1 MFNKPTGGP
10 HMKVLKGLII
20 LCYLV
25 IGSSLG
31 IMVIPELINAF
42 SIQPTQ
48 VLSNPYI
55 DGLIGTV
62 VVFLLFGFLIDKIVD
77 IADQGEKYLLK
88 KSVLEILFA
97 TIGVMIGLMIAVM
110 VSFILEMI
118 GAPVLKHILP
128 IIIAA
133 VLCYLG
139 FQIGLQKRREILSLF
154 PENISNSLTRQ
165 TTSHNSKILDTSA
178 IIDGRILDVVK
189 CNFLDGEILVPQ
201 GVIEELQV
209 IADAKDSVK
218 REKGQRGLD
227 ILSELRQTDFSISII
242 EPNSTHKDVDAL
254 LIALAKKHNARI
266 ITTDYNL
273 NKVCAV
279 QGIKVLNVNDLSEA
293 IKPVVH
299 QGDIFELLITKI
311 GKEDGQGVGYL
322 DDGTMVVIDKAKSFI
337 GQTITVEVMS
347 LLQTSSGRIVF
358 AKKVS

>member
-1 MFNKPTGGP
+1 
-10 HMKVLKGLII
+10 MKILKGLII

-42 SIQPTQ
+42 SIQPEQ
-48 VLSNPYI
+48 VLTNSYI
-55 DGLIGTV
+55 DGLIGAV
-62 VVFLLFGFLIDKIVD
+62 VIFLLFGFLIDKIVD
-77 IADQGEKYLLK
+77 MADQGEKYLLK
-88 KSVLEILFA
+88 RSILEIFFA
-97 TIGVMIGLMIAVM
+97 TVGVMIGLMIAVM

-133 VLCYLG
+133 FLCYLG
-139 FQIGLQKRREILSLF
+139 FQIGLQKREEILRLF
-154 PENISNSLTRQ
+154 PESISNSLTRQ
-165 TTSHNSKILDTSA
+165 TTSKYAKILDTSA
-178 IIDGRILDVVK
+178 IIDGRILDVMK
-189 CNFLDGEILVPQ
+189 CHFIDGEILVPQ

-218 REKGQRGLD
+218 RDKGQRGLD
-227 ILSELRQTDFSISII
+227 ILNELKKTDFSISII
-242 EPNSTHKDVDAL
+242 EPTSTHKDVDAL
-254 LIALAKKHNARI
+254 LINLAKRYQASI

-293 IKPVVH
+293 IKPVLH
-299 QGDIFELLITKI
+299 QGDIFDLLITKI
-311 GKEDGQGVGYL
+311 GKEDDQGVGYL
-322 DDGTMVVIDKAKSFI
+322 DDGTMVVIEKGREYI
-337 GQTITVEVMS
+337 GKTIPVEVMS
-347 LLQTSSGRIVF
+347 LLQTSSGRIIF

>member
-1 MFNKPTGGP
+1 
-10 HMKVLKGLII
+10 MKILKALII

-25 IGSSLG
+25 IGSSVG
-31 IMVIPELINAF
+31 ILVIPELINAF
-42 SIQPTQ
+42 SIQPKE
-48 VLSNPYI
+48 VLTNPYI
-55 DGLIGTV
+55 DGLIGAV
-62 VVFLLFGFLIDKIVD
+62 VMFLLFGFLIDKIEYM
-77 IADQGEKYLLK
+77 ADQGEKYLLK
-88 KSVLEILFA
+88 RSILEIVFA

-139 FQIGLQKRREILSLF
+139 FQIGLQKREEILRLF

-165 TTSHNSKILDTSA
+165 TTARNAKLLDTSA

-189 CNFLDGEILVPQ
+189 CQFLDGEILVPQ

-209 IADAKDSVK
+209 IADAKDSLK
-218 REKGQRGLD
+218 RDKGQRGLD
-227 ILSELRQTDFSISII
+227 MLNSLKDTEFPISII

-254 LIALAKKHNARI
+254 LIVLAKKYNASI

-273 NKVCAV
+273 NKVCSV

-293 IKPVVH
+293 IKPIVH
-299 QGDIFELLITKI
+299 QGDQFELLITKI

-322 DDGTMVVIDKAKSFI
+322 DDGTMVVIEKGREYI
-337 GQTITVEVMS
+337 GKTIDVEVMS
-347 LLQTSSGRIVF
+347 LLQTSSGRIIF

>member
-1 MFNKPTGGP
+1 
-10 HMKVLKGLII
+10 MKILKGLII

-42 SIQPTQ
+42 SIQPEQ
-48 VLSNPYI
+48 VLTNPYI
-55 DGLIGTV
+55 DGLIGAV
-62 VVFLLFGFLIDKIVD
+62 VIFLLFGFLIDKIVD
-77 IADQGEKYLLK
+77 MADQGEKYLLK
-88 KSVLEILFA
+88 RSILEIFFA

-128 IIIAA
+128 IIFAA
-133 VLCYLG
+133 FLCYLG
-139 FQIGLQKRREILSLF
+139 FQIGLQKREEILRLF
-154 PENISNSLTRQ
+154 PESISNSLTRQ
-165 TTSHNSKILDTSA
+165 TTSKYAKILDTSA

-189 CNFLDGEILVPQ
+189 CHFIDGEILVPQ

-218 REKGQRGLD
+218 RDKGQRGLD
-227 ILSELRQTDFSISII
+227 ILNELKKTDFSISII
-242 EPNSTHKDVDAL
+242 EPTSTHKDVDAL
-254 LIALAKKHNARI
+254 LIKLAKRYQASI

-293 IKPVVH
+293 IKPVLH
-299 QGDIFELLITKI
+299 QGDIFDLLITKI
-311 GKEDGQGVGYL
+311 GKEDDQGVGYL
-322 DDGTMVVIDKAKSFI
+322 DDGTMVVIEKGREYI
-337 GQTITVEVMS
+337 GKTIPVEVMS
-347 LLQTSSGRIVF
+347 LLQTSSGRIIF

>member
-1 MFNKPTGGP
+1 
-10 HMKVLKGLII
+10 MKILKGLII

-42 SIQPTQ
+42 SIQPEQ
-48 VLSNPYI
+48 VLTNPYI
-55 DGLIGTV
+55 DGLIGAV
-62 VVFLLFGFLIDKIVD
+62 VIFLLFGFLIDKIVD
-77 IADQGEKYLLK
+77 MADQGEKYLLK
-88 KSVLEILFA
+88 RSILEIFFA

-133 VLCYLG
+133 FLCYLG
-139 FQIGLQKRREILSLF
+139 FQIGLQKREEILRLF
-154 PENISNSLTRQ
+154 PESISNSLTRQ
-165 TTSHNSKILDTSA
+165 TTSKYAKILDTSA

-189 CNFLDGEILVPQ
+189 CHFIDGEILVPQ

-218 REKGQRGLD
+218 RDKGQRGLD
-227 ILSELRQTDFSISII
+227 ILNELKKTDFSISII
-242 EPNSTHKDVDAL
+242 EPTSTHKDVDAL
-254 LIALAKKHNARI
+254 LINLAKRYQASI

-293 IKPVVH
+293 IKPVLH
-299 QGDIFELLITKI
+299 QGDIFDLLITKI
-311 GKEDGQGVGYL
+311 GKEDDQGVGYL
-322 DDGTMVVIDKAKSFI
+322 DDGTMVVIEKGREYI
-337 GQTITVEVMS
+337 GKTIPVEVMS
-347 LLQTSSGRIVF
+347 LLQTSSGRIIF

>member
-1 MFNKPTGGP
+1 
-10 HMKVLKGLII
+10 MKILKGLII

-42 SIQPTQ
+42 SIQPEQ
-48 VLSNPYI
+48 VLTNPYI
-55 DGLIGTV
+55 DGLIGAV
-62 VVFLLFGFLIDKIVD
+62 AVFLLFGFLIDKIVYM
-77 IADQGEKYLLK
+77 ADQGEKYLLK
-88 KSVLEILFA
+88 RSILEIFFA
-97 TIGVMIGLMIAVM
+97 TVGVMIGLMIAVM

-133 VLCYLG
+133 FLCYLG
-139 FQIGLQKRREILSLF
+139 FQIGLQKREEILRLF
-154 PENISNSLTRQ
+154 PESISNSLTRQ
-165 TTSHNSKILDTSA
+165 TTSRYAKILDTSA

-189 CNFLDGEILVPQ
+189 CHFIDGEILVPQ

-218 REKGQRGLD
+218 RDKGQRGLD
-227 ILSELRQTDFSISII
+227 ILNALKETDFSISII
-242 EPNSTHKDVDAL
+242 ETTSTHKDVDAL
-254 LIALAKKHNARI
+254 LITLAKRYQASI

-279 QGIKVLNVNDLSEA
+279 QGVKVLNVNDLSEA
-293 IKPVVH
+293 IKPVIH
-299 QGDIFELLITKI
+299 QGDIFDLLITKI
-311 GKEDGQGVGYL
+311 GKEDDQGVGYL
-322 DDGTMVVIDKAKSFI
+322 DDGTMVVIEKGREYI
-337 GQTITVEVMS
+337 GKTIAVEVMS
-347 LLQTSSGRIVF
+347 LLQTSSGRIIF

>member
-1 MFNKPTGGP
+1 
-10 HMKVLKGLII
+10 MKILKGLII

-42 SIQPTQ
+42 SIQPEQ
-48 VLSNPYI
+48 VLTNPYI
-55 DGLIGTV
+55 DGLIGAV
-62 VVFLLFGFLIDKIVD
+62 VIFLLFGFLIDKIVD
-77 IADQGEKYLLK
+77 MADQGEKYLLK
-88 KSVLEILFA
+88 RSILEIFFA
-97 TIGVMIGLMIAVM
+97 TVGVMIGLMIAVM

-133 VLCYLG
+133 FLCYLG
-139 FQIGLQKRREILSLF
+139 FQIGLQKREEILRLF
-154 PENISNSLTRQ
+154 PESISNSLTRQ
-165 TTSHNSKILDTSA
+165 TTSKYAKILDTSA

-189 CNFLDGEILVPQ
+189 CHFIDGEILVPQ

-218 REKGQRGLD
+218 RDKGQRGLD
-227 ILSELRQTDFSISII
+227 ILNELKKTDFSISII
-242 EPNSTHKDVDAL
+242 EPTSTHKDVDAL
-254 LIALAKKHNARI
+254 LIKLAKRYQASI

-293 IKPVVH
+293 IKPVLH
-299 QGDIFELLITKI
+299 QGDIFDLLITKI
-311 GKEDGQGVGYL
+311 GKEDDQGVGYL
-322 DDGTMVVIDKAKSFI
+322 DDGTMVVIEKGREYI
-337 GQTITVEVMS
+337 GKTIPVEVMS
-347 LLQTSSGRIVF
+347 LLQTSSGRIIF

>member
-1 MFNKPTGGP
+1 
-10 HMKVLKGLII
+10 MKILKGLII

-42 SIQPTQ
+42 SIQPEQ
-48 VLSNPYI
+48 VLTNPYI
-55 DGLIGTV
+55 DGLIGAV
-62 VVFLLFGFLIDKIVD
+62 AVFLLFGFLIDKIVYM
-77 IADQGEKYLLK
+77 ADQGEKYLLK
-88 KSVLEILFA
+88 RSILEIFFA
-97 TIGVMIGLMIAVM
+97 TVGVMIGLMIAVM

-133 VLCYLG
+133 FLCYLG
-139 FQIGLQKRREILSLF
+139 FQIGLQKREEILRLF
-154 PENISNSLTRQ
+154 PESISNSLTRQ
-165 TTSHNSKILDTSA
+165 TTSRYAKILDTSA

-189 CNFLDGEILVPQ
+189 CHFIDGEILVPQ

-218 REKGQRGLD
+218 RDKGQRGLD
-227 ILSELRQTDFSISII
+227 ILNALKETDFSISII
-242 EPNSTHKDVDAL
+242 EPTSTHKGVDAL
-254 LIALAKKHNARI
+254 LITLAKRYQASI

-293 IKPVVH
+293 IKPVIH
-299 QGDIFELLITKI
+299 QGDIFDLLITKI
-311 GKEDGQGVGYL
+311 GKEDDQGVGYL
-322 DDGTMVVIDKAKSFI
+322 DDGTMVVIEKGREYI
-337 GQTITVEVMS
+337 GKTIAVEVMS
-347 LLQTSSGRIVF
+347 LLQTSSGRIIF

>member
-1 MFNKPTGGP
+1 
-10 HMKVLKGLII
+10 MKILKGLII

-42 SIQPTQ
+42 SIQPEQ
-48 VLSNPYI
+48 VLTNPYI
-55 DGLIGTV
+55 DGLIGAV
-62 VVFLLFGFLIDKIVD
+62 VIFLLFGFLIDKIVD
-77 IADQGEKYLLK
+77 MADQGEKYLLK
-88 KSVLEILFA
+88 RSILEIFFA
-97 TIGVMIGLMIAVM
+97 TVGVMIGLMIAVM

-133 VLCYLG
+133 FLCYLG
-139 FQIGLQKRREILSLF
+139 FQIGLQKREEILRLF
-154 PENISNSLTRQ
+154 PESISNSLTRQ
-165 TTSHNSKILDTSA
+165 TTSKYAKILDTSA

-189 CNFLDGEILVPQ
+189 CHFIDGEILVPQ

-218 REKGQRGLD
+218 RDKGQRGLD
-227 ILSELRQTDFSISII
+227 ILNELKKTDFSISII
-242 EPNSTHKDVDAL
+242 EPTSTHKDVDAL
-254 LIALAKKHNARI
+254 LINLAKRYQASI

-293 IKPVVH
+293 IKPVLH
-299 QGDIFELLITKI
+299 QGDIFDLLITKI
-311 GKEDGQGVGYL
+311 GKEDDQGVGYL
-322 DDGTMVVIDKAKSFI
+322 DDGTMVVIEKGREYI
-337 GQTITVEVMS
+337 GKTIPVEVMS
-347 LLQTSSGRIVF
+347 LLQTASGRIIF

>member
-1 MFNKPTGGP
+1 
-10 HMKVLKGLII
+10 MKILKGLII

-42 SIQPTQ
+42 SIQPEQ
-48 VLSNPYI
+48 VLTNPYI
-55 DGLIGTV
+55 DGLIGSV
-62 VVFLLFGFLIDKIVD
+62 VIFLLFGFLIDKIVD
-77 IADQGEKYLLK
+77 MADQGEKYLLK
-88 KSVLEILFA
+88 RSILEIFFA

-133 VLCYLG
+133 FLCYLG
-139 FQIGLQKRREILSLF
+139 FQIGLQKREEILRLF
-154 PENISNSLTRQ
+154 PESISNSLTRQ
-165 TTSHNSKILDTSA
+165 TTSKYAKILDTSA

-189 CNFLDGEILVPQ
+189 CHFIDGEILVPQ

-218 REKGQRGLD
+218 RDKGQRGLD
-227 ILSELRQTDFSISII
+227 ILNELKKTDFSISII
-242 EPNSTHKDVDAL
+242 EPTSTHKDVDAL
-254 LIALAKKHNARI
+254 LIKLAKRYQASI

-293 IKPVVH
+293 IKPVLH
-299 QGDIFELLITKI
+299 QGDIFDLLITKI
-311 GKEDGQGVGYL
+311 GKEDDQGVGYL
-322 DDGTMVVIDKAKSFI
+322 DDGTMVVIEKGREYI
-337 GQTITVEVMS
+337 GKTIPVEVMS
-347 LLQTSSGRIVF
+347 LLQTSSGRIIF

>member
-1 MFNKPTGGP
+1 
-10 HMKVLKGLII
+10 MKILKGLII

-42 SIQPTQ
+42 SIQPEQ
-48 VLSNPYI
+48 VLTNPYI
-55 DGLIGTV
+55 DGLIGAV
-62 VVFLLFGFLIDKIVD
+62 VIFLLFGFLIDKIVD
-77 IADQGEKYLLK
+77 MADQGEKYLLK
-88 KSVLEILFA
+88 RSILEIFFA
-97 TIGVMIGLMIAVM
+97 TVGVMIGLMIAVM

-133 VLCYLG
+133 FLCYLG
-139 FQIGLQKRREILSLF
+139 FQIGLQKREEILRLF
-154 PENISNSLTRQ
+154 PESISNSLTRQ
-165 TTSHNSKILDTSA
+165 TTSKYAKILDTSA

-189 CNFLDGEILVPQ
+189 CHFIDGEILVPQ

-218 REKGQRGLD
+218 RDKGQRGLD
-227 ILSELRQTDFSISII
+227 ILNELKKTDFSISII
-242 EPNSTHKDVDAL
+242 EPTSTHKDVDAL
-254 LIALAKKHNARI
+254 LINLAKRYQASI

-273 NKVCAV
+273 NKVCAF

-293 IKPVVH
+293 IKPVLH
-299 QGDIFELLITKI
+299 QGDIFDLLITKI
-311 GKEDGQGVGYL
+311 GKEDDQGVGYL
-322 DDGTMVVIDKAKSFI
+322 DDGTMVVIEKGREYI
-337 GQTITVEVMS
+337 GKTIPVEVMS
-347 LLQTSSGRIVF
+347 LLQTTSGRIIF

>member
-1 MFNKPTGGP
+1 
-10 HMKVLKGLII
+10 MKILKGLII

-42 SIQPTQ
+42 SIQPEQ
-48 VLSNPYI
+48 VLTNPYI
-55 DGLIGTV
+55 DGLIGAV
-62 VVFLLFGFLIDKIVD
+62 VIFLLFGFLIDKIVD
-77 IADQGEKYLLK
+77 MADQGEKYLLK
-88 KSVLEILFA
+88 RSILEIFFA
-97 TIGVMIGLMIAVM
+97 TVGVMIGLMIAVM

-133 VLCYLG
+133 FLCYLG
-139 FQIGLQKRREILSLF
+139 FQIGLQKREEILRLF
-154 PENISNSLTRQ
+154 PESISNSLTRQ
-165 TTSHNSKILDTSA
+165 TTSKYAKILDTSA

-189 CNFLDGEILVPQ
+189 CHFIDGEILVPQ

-218 REKGQRGLD
+218 RDKGQRGLD
-227 ILSELRQTDFSISII
+227 ILNELKKTDFSISII
-242 EPNSTHKDVDAL
+242 EPTSTHKDVDAL
-254 LIALAKKHNARI
+254 LINLAKRYQASI

-279 QGIKVLNVNDLSEA
+279 QGIKVLNVNDLSKA
-293 IKPVVH
+293 IKPVLH
-299 QGDIFELLITKI
+299 QGDIFDLLITKI
-311 GKEDGQGVGYL
+311 GKEDDQGVGYL
-322 DDGTMVVIDKAKSFI
+322 DDGTMVVIEKGREYI
-337 GQTITVEVMS
+337 GKTIPVEVMS
-347 LLQTSSGRIVF
+347 LLQTSSGRIIF

>member
-1 MFNKPTGGP
+1 
-10 HMKVLKGLII
+10 MKILKGLII

-42 SIQPTQ
+42 SIQPEQ
-48 VLSNPYI
+48 VLTNPYI
-55 DGLIGTV
+55 DGLIGAV
-62 VVFLLFGFLIDKIVD
+62 VIFLLFGFLIDKIVYM
-77 IADQGEKYLLK
+77 ADQGEKYLLK
-88 KSVLEILFA
+88 RSILEIFFA
-97 TIGVMIGLMIAVM
+97 TVGVMIGLMIAVM

-133 VLCYLG
+133 FLCYLG
-139 FQIGLQKRREILSLF
+139 FQIGLQKREEILRLF
-154 PENISNSLTRQ
+154 PESISNSLTRQ
-165 TTSHNSKILDTSA
+165 TTSRYSKILDTSA

-189 CNFLDGEILVPQ
+189 CHFIDGEILVPQ

-218 REKGQRGLD
+218 RDKGQRGLD
-227 ILSELRQTDFSISII
+227 ILNALKETDFSISII
-242 EPNSTHKDVDAL
+242 EPTSTHKDVDAL
-254 LIALAKKHNARI
+254 LITLAKRYQASI

-293 IKPVVH
+293 IKPVIH
-299 QGDIFELLITKI
+299 QGDVFDLLITKI
-311 GKEDGQGVGYL
+311 GKEDDQGVGYL
-322 DDGTMVVIDKAKSFI
+322 EDGTMVVIEKGREYI
-337 GQTITVEVMS
+337 GKTIAVEVMS
-347 LLQTSSGRIVF
+347 LLQTSSGRIIF

>member
-1 MFNKPTGGP
+1 
-10 HMKVLKGLII
+10 MKILKGLII

-42 SIQPTQ
+42 SIQPEQ
-48 VLSNPYI
+48 VLTNPYI
-55 DGLIGTV
+55 DGLIGAV
-62 VVFLLFGFLIDKIVD
+62 VIFLLFGFLIDKIVD
-77 IADQGEKYLLK
+77 MADQGEKYLLK
-88 KSVLEILFA
+88 RSILEIFFA

-133 VLCYLG
+133 FLCYLG
-139 FQIGLQKRREILSLF
+139 FQIGLQKREEILRLF
-154 PENISNSLTRQ
+154 PESISNSLTRQ
-165 TTSHNSKILDTSA
+165 TTSKYAKILDTSA

-189 CNFLDGEILVPQ
+189 CHFIDGEILVPQ

-209 IADAKDSVK
+209 IADAKDSIK
-218 REKGQRGLD
+218 RDKGQRGLD
-227 ILSELRQTDFSISII
+227 ILNELKKTDFSISII
-242 EPNSTHKDVDAL
+242 EPTSTHKDVDAL
-254 LIALAKKHNARI
+254 LIKLAKRYQASI

-293 IKPVVH
+293 IKPVLH
-299 QGDIFELLITKI
+299 QGDIFDLLITKI
-311 GKEDGQGVGYL
+311 GKEDDQGVGYL
-322 DDGTMVVIDKAKSFI
+322 DDGTMVVIEKGREYI
-337 GQTITVEVMS
+337 GKTIPVEVMS
-347 LLQTSSGRIVF
+347 LLQTSSGRIIF

>member
-1 MFNKPTGGP
+1 
-10 HMKVLKGLII
+10 MKILKGLII

-25 IGSSLG
+25 IGYSLG

-42 SIQPTQ
+42 NIQPTQ

-55 DGLIGTV
+55 DGFIGAIV
-62 VVFLLFGFLIDKIVD
+62 MFLLFGFLIDKIVD
-77 IADQGEKYLLK
+77 MADQGEKYLLK
-88 KSVLEILFA
+88 KSILEIFFA
-97 TIGVMIGLMIAVM
+97 TVGVMIGLMIAVM

-133 VLCYLG
+133 FLSYLG
-139 FQIGLQKRREILSLF
+139 FQIGLQKREEILRLF
-154 PENISNSLTRQ
+154 PESISNSLTRQ
-165 TTSHNSKILDTSA
+165 TTARYAKLLDTSA

-189 CNFLDGEILVPQ
+189 CHFLDGEILVPQ

-209 IADAKDSVK
+209 IADAKDSIK
-218 REKGQRGLD
+218 RDKGQRGLD
-227 ILSELRQTDFSISII
+227 ILNALKETDFSISII
-242 EPNSTHKDVDAL
+242 EPHSTHKDVDAL
-254 LIALAKKHNARI
+254 LITLAKKYNASI

-293 IKPVVH
+293 IKPVLH
-299 QGDIFELLITKI
+299 QGDIFDLLITKI
-311 GKEDGQGVGYL
+311 GKEDDQGVGYL
-322 DDGTMVVIDKAKSFI
+322 DDGTMVVIEKGREYI
-337 GQTITVEVMS
+337 GKTIPVEVMS
-347 LLQTSSGRIVF
+347 LLQTSSGRIIF

>member
-1 MFNKPTGGP
+1 
-10 HMKVLKGLII
+10 MKILKGLII

-42 SIQPTQ
+42 SIQPEQ
-48 VLSNPYI
+48 VLTNPYI
-55 DGLIGTV
+55 DGLIGAV
-62 VVFLLFGFLIDKIVD
+62 VIFLLFGFLIDKIVD
-77 IADQGEKYLLK
+77 MADQGEKYLLK
-88 KSVLEILFA
+88 RSILEIFFA
-97 TIGVMIGLMIAVM
+97 TVGVMIGLMIAVM

-133 VLCYLG
+133 FLCYLG
-139 FQIGLQKRREILSLF
+139 FQIGLQKREEILRLF
-154 PENISNSLTRQ
+154 PESISNSLTRQ
-165 TTSHNSKILDTSA
+165 TTSKYAKILDTSA

-189 CNFLDGEILVPQ
+189 CHFIDGEILVPQ

-218 REKGQRGLD
+218 RDKGQRGLD
-227 ILSELRQTDFSISII
+227 ILNELKKTDFSISII
-242 EPNSTHKDVDAL
+242 EPTSTHKDVDAL
-254 LIALAKKHNARI
+254 LINLAKRYQASI

-293 IKPVVH
+293 IKPVLH
-299 QGDIFELLITKI
+299 QGDIFDLLITKI
-311 GKEDGQGVGYL
+311 GKEDDQGVGYL
-322 DDGTMVVIDKAKSFI
+322 DDGTMVVIEKGREYI
-337 GQTITVEVMS
+337 GKTIPVEVMS
-347 LLQTSSGRIVF
+347 LLQTSSGRIIF
-358 AKKVS
+358 AEKVS

>member
-1 MFNKPTGGP
+1 
-10 HMKVLKGLII
+10 MKILKALII

-25 IGSSLG
+25 IGSSVG
-31 IMVIPELINAF
+31 ILVIPELINAF
-42 SIQPTQ
+42 SIQPKE
-48 VLSNPYI
+48 VLTNPYI
-55 DGLIGTV
+55 DGLIGAV
-62 VVFLLFGFLIDKIVD
+62 VMFLLFGFLIDKIVYM
-77 IADQGEKYLLK
+77 ADQGEKYLLK
-88 KSVLEILFA
+88 RSILEIVFA

-139 FQIGLQKRREILSLF
+139 FQIGLQKREEILRLF

-165 TTSHNSKILDTSA
+165 TTARNAKLLDTSA

-189 CNFLDGEILVPQ
+189 CQFLDGEILVPQ

-209 IADAKDSVK
+209 IADAKDSLK
-218 REKGQRGLD
+218 RDKGQRGLD
-227 ILSELRQTDFSISII
+227 MLNSLKDTEFPISII

-254 LIALAKKHNARI
+254 LIVLAKKYNASI

-273 NKVCAV
+273 NKVCSV

-293 IKPVVH
+293 IKPIVH
-299 QGDIFELLITKI
+299 QGDQFELLITKI

-322 DDGTMVVIDKAKSFI
+322 DDGTMVVIEKGREYI
-337 GQTITVEVMS
+337 GKTIDVEVMS
-347 LLQTSSGRIVF
+347 LLQTSSGRIIF

>member
-1 MFNKPTGGP
+1 
-10 HMKVLKGLII
+10 MKILKRLII

-42 SIQPTQ
+42 SIQPEQ
-48 VLSNPYI
+48 VLTNPYI
-55 DGLIGTV
+55 DGLIGAV
-62 VVFLLFGFLIDKIVD
+62 VIFLLFGFLIDKIVD
-77 IADQGEKYLLK
+77 MADQGEKYLLK
-88 KSVLEILFA
+88 RSILEIFFA

-133 VLCYLG
+133 FLCYLG
-139 FQIGLQKRREILSLF
+139 FQIGLQKREEILRLF
-154 PENISNSLTRQ
+154 PESISNSLTRQ
-165 TTSHNSKILDTSA
+165 TTSKYAKILDTSA

-189 CNFLDGEILVPQ
+189 CHFIDGEILVPQ

-218 REKGQRGLD
+218 RDKGQRGLD
-227 ILSELRQTDFSISII
+227 ILNELKKTDFSISII
-242 EPNSTHKDVDAL
+242 EPTSTHKDVDAL
-254 LIALAKKHNARI
+254 LIKLAKRYQASI

-293 IKPVVH
+293 IKPVLH
-299 QGDIFELLITKI
+299 QGDIFDLLITKI
-311 GKEDGQGVGYL
+311 GKEDDQGVGYL
-322 DDGTMVVIDKAKSFI
+322 DDGTMVVIEKGREYI
-337 GQTITVEVMS
+337 GKTIPVEVMS
-347 LLQTSSGRIVF
+347 LLQTSSGRIIF

>member
-1 MFNKPTGGP
+1 
-10 HMKVLKGLII
+10 MKILKGLII

-42 SIQPTQ
+42 SIQPEQ
-48 VLSNPYI
+48 VLTNPYI
-55 DGLIGTV
+55 DGLIGAV
-62 VVFLLFGFLIDKIVD
+62 VIFLLFGFLIDKIVD
-77 IADQGEKYLLK
+77 MADQGEKYLLK
-88 KSVLEILFA
+88 RSILEIFFA

-133 VLCYLG
+133 FLCYLG
-139 FQIGLQKRREILSLF
+139 FQIGLQKREEILRLF
-154 PENISNSLTRQ
+154 PESISNSLTRQ
-165 TTSHNSKILDTSA
+165 TTSKYAKILDTSA

-189 CNFLDGEILVPQ
+189 CHFIDGEILVPQ

-218 REKGQRGLD
+218 RDKGQRGLD
-227 ILSELRQTDFSISII
+227 ILNELKKTDFSISII
-242 EPNSTHKDVDAL
+242 EPTSAHKDVDAL
-254 LIALAKKHNARI
+254 LIKLAKRYQASI

-293 IKPVVH
+293 IKPVLH
-299 QGDIFELLITKI
+299 QGDIFDLLITKI
-311 GKEDGQGVGYL
+311 GKEDDQGVGYL
-322 DDGTMVVIDKAKSFI
+322 DDGTMVVIEKGREYI
-337 GQTITVEVMS
+337 GKTIPVEVMS
-347 LLQTSSGRIVF
+347 LLQTSSGRIIF

>member
-1 MFNKPTGGP
+1 
-10 HMKVLKGLII
+10 MKILKGLII

-42 SIQPTQ
+42 SIQPEQ
-48 VLSNPYI
+48 VLTNPYI
-55 DGLIGTV
+55 DGLIGAV
-62 VVFLLFGFLIDKIVD
+62 VIFLLFGFWIDKIVD
-77 IADQGEKYLLK
+77 MADQGEKYLLK
-88 KSVLEILFA
+88 RSILEIFFA
-97 TIGVMIGLMIAVM
+97 TVGVMIGLMIAVM

-133 VLCYLG
+133 FLCYLG
-139 FQIGLQKRREILSLF
+139 FQIGLQKREEILRLF
-154 PENISNSLTRQ
+154 PESISNSLTRQ
-165 TTSHNSKILDTSA
+165 TTSKYAKILDTSA

-189 CNFLDGEILVPQ
+189 CHFIDGEILVPQ

-218 REKGQRGLD
+218 RDKGQRGLD
-227 ILSELRQTDFSISII
+227 ILNELKKTDFSISII
-242 EPNSTHKDVDAL
+242 EPTSTHKDVDAL
-254 LIALAKKHNARI
+254 LINLAKRYQASI

-293 IKPVVH
+293 IKPVLH
-299 QGDIFELLITKI
+299 QGDIFDLLITKI
-311 GKEDGQGVGYL
+311 GKEDDQGVGYL
-322 DDGTMVVIDKAKSFI
+322 DDGTMVVIEKGREYI
-337 GQTITVEVMS
+337 GKTIPVEVMS
-347 LLQTSSGRIVF
+347 LLQTSSGRIIF

>member
-1 MFNKPTGGP
+1 
-10 HMKVLKGLII
+10 MKILKGLII

-42 SIQPTQ
+42 SIQPEQ
-48 VLSNPYI
+48 VLTNPYI
-55 DGLIGTV
+55 DGLIGAV
-62 VVFLLFGFLIDKIVD
+62 VIFLLFGFLIDKIVD
-77 IADQGEKYLLK
+77 MADQGEKYLLK
-88 KSVLEILFA
+88 RSILEIFFA
-97 TIGVMIGLMIAVM
+97 TVGVMIGLMIAVM

-133 VLCYLG
+133 FLCYLG
-139 FQIGLQKRREILSLF
+139 FQIGLQKREEILRLF
-154 PENISNSLTRQ
+154 PESISNSLTRQ
-165 TTSHNSKILDTSA
+165 TTSKYAKILDTSA

-189 CNFLDGEILVPQ
+189 CHFIDGEILVPQ

-218 REKGQRGLD
+218 RDKGQRGLD
-227 ILSELRQTDFSISII
+227 ILNDLKKTDFSISII
-242 EPNSTHKDVDAL
+242 EPTFTHKDVDAL
-254 LIALAKKHNARI
+254 LINLAKRYQASI

-293 IKPVVH
+293 IKPVLH
-299 QGDIFELLITKI
+299 QGDIFDLLITKI
-311 GKEDGQGVGYL
+311 GKEDDQGVGYL
-322 DDGTMVVIDKAKSFI
+322 DDGTMVVIEKGREYI
-337 GQTITVEVMS
+337 GKTIPVEVMS
-347 LLQTSSGRIVF
+347 LLQTSSGRIIF

>member
-1 MFNKPTGGP
+1 
-10 HMKVLKGLII
+10 MKILKGLII

-42 SIQPTQ
+42 SIQPEQ
-48 VLSNPYI
+48 VLTNPYI
-55 DGLIGTV
+55 DGLIGAV
-62 VVFLLFGFLIDKIVD
+62 VIFLLFGFLIDKIVD
-77 IADQGEKYLLK
+77 MADQGEKYLLK
-88 KSVLEILFA
+88 RSILEIFFA
-97 TIGVMIGLMIAVM
+97 TVGVMIGLMIAVM

-133 VLCYLG
+133 FLCYLG
-139 FQIGLQKRREILSLF
+139 FQIGLQKREEILRLF
-154 PENISNSLTRQ
+154 PESISNSLTRQ
-165 TTSHNSKILDTSA
+165 TTSKYSKILDTSA

-189 CNFLDGEILVPQ
+189 CHFIDGEILVPQ

-218 REKGQRGLD
+218 RDKGQRGLD
-227 ILSELRQTDFSISII
+227 ILNELKKTDFSISII
-242 EPNSTHKDVDAL
+242 EPTSTHKDVDAL
-254 LIALAKKHNARI
+254 LINLAKRYQASI

-273 NKVCAV
+273 NKVCAF

-293 IKPVVH
+293 IKPVLH
-299 QGDIFELLITKI
+299 QGDIFDLLITKI
-311 GKEDGQGVGYL
+311 GKEDDQGVGYL
-322 DDGTMVVIDKAKSFI
+322 DDGTMVVIEKGREYI
-337 GQTITVEVMS
+337 GKTIPVEVMS
-347 LLQTSSGRIVF
+347 LLQTSSGRIIF

>member
-1 MFNKPTGGP
+1 
-10 HMKVLKGLII
+10 MKILKGLII

-42 SIQPTQ
+42 SIQPEQ
-48 VLSNPYI
+48 VLTNPYI
-55 DGLIGTV
+55 DGLIGAV
-62 VVFLLFGFLIDKIVD
+62 VIFLLFGFLIDKIVD
-77 IADQGEKYLLK
+77 MADQGEKYLLK
-88 KSVLEILFA
+88 RSILEIFFA
-97 TIGVMIGLMIAVM
+97 TVGVMIGLMIAVM

-133 VLCYLG
+133 FLCYLG
-139 FQIGLQKRREILSLF
+139 FQIGLQKREEILRLF
-154 PENISNSLTRQ
+154 PESISNSLTRQ
-165 TTSHNSKILDTSA
+165 TTSKYAKILDTSA

-189 CNFLDGEILVPQ
+189 CHFIDGEILVPQ

-218 REKGQRGLD
+218 RDKGQRGLD
-227 ILSELRQTDFSISII
+227 ILNELKKTDFSISII
-242 EPNSTHKDVDAL
+242 EPTSTHKDVDAL
-254 LIALAKKHNARI
+254 LINLAKRYQASI

-293 IKPVVH
+293 IKPVLH
-299 QGDIFELLITKI
+299 QGDIFDLLITKI
-311 GKEDGQGVGYL
+311 GKEDDQGVGYL
-322 DDGTMVVIDKAKSFI
+322 DDGTMVVIEKGREYI
-337 GQTITVEVMS
+337 GKTIPVEVMS
-347 LLQTSSGRIVF
+347 LLQTSSGRIIF
-358 AKKVS
+358 TKKVS

>member
-1 MFNKPTGGP
+1 
-10 HMKVLKGLII
+10 MKILKGLII

-42 SIQPTQ
+42 SIQPEQ
-48 VLSNPYI
+48 VLTNPYI
-55 DGLIGTV
+55 DGLIGAV
-62 VVFLLFGFLIDKIVD
+62 AVFLLFGFLIDKIVYM
-77 IADQGEKYLLK
+77 ADQGEKYLLK
-88 KSVLEILFA
+88 RSILEIFFA
-97 TIGVMIGLMIAVM
+97 TVGVMIGLMIAVM

-133 VLCYLG
+133 FLCYLG
-139 FQIGLQKRREILSLF
+139 FQIGLQKREEILRLF
-154 PENISNSLTRQ
+154 PESISNSLTRQ
-165 TTSHNSKILDTSA
+165 TTSRYAKILDTSA

-189 CNFLDGEILVPQ
+189 CHFIDGEILVPQ

-218 REKGQRGLD
+218 RDKGQRGLD
-227 ILSELRQTDFSISII
+227 ILNALKETDFSISII
-242 EPNSTHKDVDAL
+242 EPTSTHKDVDAL
-254 LIALAKKHNARI
+254 LITLAKRYQASI

-293 IKPVVH
+293 IKPVIH
-299 QGDIFELLITKI
+299 QGDIFDLLITKI
-311 GKEDGQGVGYL
+311 GKEDDQGVGYL
-322 DDGTMVVIDKAKSFI
+322 DDGTMVVIEKGREYI
-337 GQTITVEVMS
+337 GKTIAVEVMS
-347 LLQTSSGRIVF
+347 LLQTSSGRIIF

>member
-1 MFNKPTGGP
+1 
-10 HMKVLKGLII
+10 MKILKGLII

-42 SIQPTQ
+42 SIQPEQ
-48 VLSNPYI
+48 VLTNPYI
-55 DGLIGTV
+55 DGLIGAIV
-62 VVFLLFGFLIDKIVD
+62 IFLLFGFLIDKIVD
-77 IADQGEKYLLK
+77 MADQGEKYLLK
-88 KSVLEILFA
+88 RSILEIFFA

-133 VLCYLG
+133 FLCYLG
-139 FQIGLQKRREILSLF
+139 FQIGLQKREEILRLF
-154 PENISNSLTRQ
+154 PESISNSLTRQ
-165 TTSHNSKILDTSA
+165 TTSKYAKILDTSA

-189 CNFLDGEILVPQ
+189 CHFIDGEILVPQ

-218 REKGQRGLD
+218 RDKGQRGLD
-227 ILSELRQTDFSISII
+227 ILNELKKTDFSISII
-242 EPNSTHKDVDAL
+242 EPTSTHKDVDAL
-254 LIALAKKHNARI
+254 LIKLAKRYQASI

-293 IKPVVH
+293 IKPVLH
-299 QGDIFELLITKI
+299 QGDIFDLLITKI
-311 GKEDGQGVGYL
+311 GKEDDQGVGYL
-322 DDGTMVVIDKAKSFI
+322 DDGTMVVIEKGREYI
-337 GQTITVEVMS
+337 GKTIPVEVMS
-347 LLQTSSGRIVF
+347 LLQTSSGRIIF

>member
-1 MFNKPTGGP
+1 
-10 HMKVLKGLII
+10 MKILKGLII

-42 SIQPTQ
+42 SIQPEQ
-48 VLSNPYI
+48 VLTNPYI
-55 DGLIGTV
+55 DGLIGAV
-62 VVFLLFGFLIDKIVD
+62 VIFLLFGFLIDKIVD
-77 IADQGEKYLLK
+77 MADQGEKYLLK
-88 KSVLEILFA
+88 RSILEIFFA

-133 VLCYLG
+133 FLCYLG
-139 FQIGLQKRREILSLF
+139 FQIGLQKREEILRLF
-154 PENISNSLTRQ
+154 PESISNSLTRQ
-165 TTSHNSKILDTSA
+165 TTSKYAKILDTSA

-189 CNFLDGEILVPQ
+189 CHFIDGEILVPQ

-218 REKGQRGLD
+218 RDKGQRGLD
-227 ILSELRQTDFSISII
+227 ILNELKKTDFSISII
-242 EPNSTHKDVDAL
+242 EPTSTHKDVDAL
-254 LIALAKKHNARI
+254 LIKLAKRYQASI

-273 NKVCAV
+273 NKVCAL

-293 IKPVVH
+293 IKPVLH
-299 QGDIFELLITKI
+299 QGDIFDLLITKI
-311 GKEDGQGVGYL
+311 GKEDDQGVGYL
-322 DDGTMVVIDKAKSFI
+322 DDGTMVVIEKGREYI
-337 GQTITVEVMS
+337 GKTIPVEVMS
-347 LLQTSSGRIVF
+347 LLQTSSGRIIF

>member
-1 MFNKPTGGP
+1 
-10 HMKVLKGLII
+10 MKILKGLII

-42 SIQPTQ
+42 SIQPEQ
-48 VLSNPYI
+48 VLTNSYI
-55 DGLIGTV
+55 DGLIGAV
-62 VVFLLFGFLIDKIVD
+62 VIFLLFGFLIDKIVD
-77 IADQGEKYLLK
+77 MADQGEKYLIK
-88 KSVLEILFA
+88 RSILEIFFA
-97 TIGVMIGLMIAVM
+97 TVGVMIGLMIAVM

-133 VLCYLG
+133 FLCYLG
-139 FQIGLQKRREILSLF
+139 FQIGLQKREEILRLF
-154 PENISNSLTRQ
+154 PESISNSLTRQ
-165 TTSHNSKILDTSA
+165 TTSKYAKILDTSA

-189 CNFLDGEILVPQ
+189 CHFIDGEILVPQ

-218 REKGQRGLD
+218 RDKGQRGLD
-227 ILSELRQTDFSISII
+227 ILNELKKTDFSISII
-242 EPNSTHKDVDAL
+242 EPTSTHKDVDAL
-254 LIALAKKHNARI
+254 LINLAKRYQASI

-293 IKPVVH
+293 IKPVLH
-299 QGDIFELLITKI
+299 QGDIFDLLITKI
-311 GKEDGQGVGYL
+311 GKEDDQGVGYL
-322 DDGTMVVIDKAKSFI
+322 DDGTMVVIEKGREYI
-337 GQTITVEVMS
+337 GKTIPVEVMS
-347 LLQTSSGRIVF
+347 LLQTSSGRIIF

>member
-1 MFNKPTGGP
+1 
-10 HMKVLKGLII
+10 MKILKGLII

-42 SIQPTQ
+42 SIQPEQ
-48 VLSNPYI
+48 VLTNPYI
-55 DGLIGTV
+55 DGLIGAV
-62 VVFLLFGFLIDKIVD
+62 VIFLLFGFLIDKIVD
-77 IADQGEKYLLK
+77 MADQGEKYLLK
-88 KSVLEILFA
+88 RSILEIFFA
-97 TIGVMIGLMIAVM
+97 TVGVMIGLMIAVM

-133 VLCYLG
+133 FLCYLG
-139 FQIGLQKRREILSLF
+139 FQIGLQKREEILRLF
-154 PENISNSLTRQ
+154 PESISNSLTRQ
-165 TTSHNSKILDTSA
+165 TTSKYAKILDTSA

-189 CNFLDGEILVPQ
+189 CHFIDGEILVPQ

-218 REKGQRGLD
+218 RDKGQRGLD
-227 ILSELRQTDFSISII
+227 ILNDLKKTDFSISII
-242 EPNSTHKDVDAL
+242 EPTSTHKDVDAL
-254 LIALAKKHNARI
+254 LINLAKRYQASI

-293 IKPVVH
+293 IKPVLH
-299 QGDIFELLITKI
+299 QGDIFDLLITKI
-311 GKEDGQGVGYL
+311 GKEDDQGVGYL
-322 DDGTMVVIDKAKSFI
+322 DDGTMVVIEKGREYI
-337 GQTITVEVMS
+337 GKTIPVEVMS
-347 LLQTSSGRIVF
+347 LLQTSSGRIIF
-358 AKKVS
+358 AKKES

>member
-1 MFNKPTGGP
+1 
-10 HMKVLKGLII
+10 MKILKGLII

-42 SIQPTQ
+42 SIQPEQ
-48 VLSNPYI
+48 VLTNPYI
-55 DGLIGTV
+55 DGLIGAV
-62 VVFLLFGFLIDKIVD
+62 VIFLLFGFLIDKIVD
-77 IADQGEKYLLK
+77 MADQGEKYLLK
-88 KSVLEILFA
+88 RSILEIFFA
-97 TIGVMIGLMIAVM
+97 TVGVMIGLMIAVM

-133 VLCYLG
+133 FLSYLG
-139 FQIGLQKRREILSLF
+139 FQIGLQKREEILRLF
-154 PENISNSLTRQ
+154 PESISNSLTRQ
-165 TTSHNSKILDTSA
+165 TTSKYAKILDTSA

-189 CNFLDGEILVPQ
+189 CHFIDGEILVPQ

-218 REKGQRGLD
+218 RDKGQRGLD
-227 ILSELRQTDFSISII
+227 ILNELKKTDFSISII
-242 EPNSTHKDVDAL
+242 EPTSTHKEVDAL
-254 LIALAKKHNARI
+254 LIKLAKRYQASI

-293 IKPVVH
+293 IKPVLH
-299 QGDIFELLITKI
+299 QGDIFDLLITKI
-311 GKEDGQGVGYL
+311 GKEDDQGVGYL
-322 DDGTMVVIDKAKSFI
+322 DDGTMVVIEKGREYI
-337 GQTITVEVMS
+337 GKTIPVEVMS
-347 LLQTSSGRIVF
+347 LLQTSSGRIIF

>member
-1 MFNKPTGGP
+1 
-10 HMKVLKGLII
+10 MKILKGLII

-42 SIQPTQ
+42 SIQPEQ
-48 VLSNPYI
+48 VLTNPYI
-55 DGLIGTV
+55 DGLIGAV
-62 VVFLLFGFLIDKIVD
+62 VIFLLFGFLIDKIVD
-77 IADQGEKYLLK
+77 MADQGEKYLLK
-88 KSVLEILFA
+88 RSILEIFFA

-133 VLCYLG
+133 FLCYLG
-139 FQIGLQKRREILSLF
+139 FQIGLQKREEILRLF
-154 PENISNSLTRQ
+154 PESISNSLTRQ
-165 TTSHNSKILDTSA
+165 TTSKYAKILDTSA

-189 CNFLDGEILVPQ
+189 CHFIDGEILVPQ

-218 REKGQRGLD
+218 RDKGQRGLD
-227 ILSELRQTDFSISII
+227 ILNELKKTDFSISII
-242 EPNSTHKDVDAL
+242 EPTSTHKDVDAL
-254 LIALAKKHNARI
+254 LIKLAKRYQANI

-293 IKPVVH
+293 IKPVLH
-299 QGDIFELLITKI
+299 QGDIFDLLITKI
-311 GKEDGQGVGYL
+311 GKEDDQGVGYL
-322 DDGTMVVIDKAKSFI
+322 DDGTMVVIEKGREYI
-337 GQTITVEVMS
+337 GKTIPVEVMS
-347 LLQTSSGRIVF
+347 LLQTSSGRIIF

>member
-1 MFNKPTGGP
+1 
-10 HMKVLKGLII
+10 MKILKGLII

-42 SIQPTQ
+42 SIQPEQ
-48 VLSNPYI
+48 VLTNPYI
-55 DGLIGTV
+55 DGLIGAV
-62 VVFLLFGFLIDKIVD
+62 VIFLLIGFLIDKIVD
-77 IADQGEKYLLK
+77 MADQGEKYLLK
-88 KSVLEILFA
+88 RSILEIFFA
-97 TIGVMIGLMIAVM
+97 TVGVMIGLMIAVM

-133 VLCYLG
+133 FLCYLG
-139 FQIGLQKRREILSLF
+139 FQIGLQKREEILRLF
-154 PENISNSLTRQ
+154 PESISNSLTRQ
-165 TTSHNSKILDTSA
+165 TTSKYAKILDTSA

-189 CNFLDGEILVPQ
+189 CHFIDGEILVPQ

-218 REKGQRGLD
+218 RDKGQRGLD
-227 ILSELRQTDFSISII
+227 ILNELKKTDFSISII
-242 EPNSTHKDVDAL
+242 EPTSTHKDVDAL
-254 LIALAKKHNARI
+254 LINLAKRYQASI

-273 NKVCAV
+273 NKVCAF

-293 IKPVVH
+293 IKPVLH
-299 QGDIFELLITKI
+299 QGDIFDLLITKI
-311 GKEDGQGVGYL
+311 GKEDDQGVGYL
-322 DDGTMVVIDKAKSFI
+322 DDGTMVVIEKGREYI
-337 GQTITVEVMS
+337 GKTIPVEVMS
-347 LLQTSSGRIVF
+347 LLQTSSGRIIF

>member
-1 MFNKPTGGP
+1 
-10 HMKVLKGLII
+10 MKILKGLII

-42 SIQPTQ
+42 SIQPEQ
-48 VLSNPYI
+48 VLTNPYI
-55 DGLIGTV
+55 DGLIGAV
-62 VVFLLFGFLIDKIVD
+62 VIFLLFGFLIDKIVD
-77 IADQGEKYLLK
+77 MADQGEKYLLK
-88 KSVLEILFA
+88 RSILEIFFA
-97 TIGVMIGLMIAVM
+97 TVGVMIGLMIAVM

-133 VLCYLG
+133 FLCYLG
-139 FQIGLQKRREILSLF
+139 FQIGLQKREEILRLF
-154 PENISNSLTRQ
+154 PESISNSLTRQ
-165 TTSHNSKILDTSA
+165 TTSKYAKILDTSA

-189 CNFLDGEILVPQ
+189 CHFIDGEILVPQ

-218 REKGQRGLD
+218 RDKGQRGLD
-227 ILSELRQTDFSISII
+227 ILNDLKKTDFSISII
-242 EPNSTHKDVDAL
+242 EPTSTHKDVDAL
-254 LIALAKKHNARI
+254 LINLAKRYQASI

-293 IKPVVH
+293 IKPVLH
-299 QGDIFELLITKI
+299 QGDIFDLLITKI
-311 GKEDGQGVGYL
+311 GKEDDQGVGYL
-322 DDGTMVVIDKAKSFI
+322 DDGTMVVIEKGREYI
-337 GQTITVEVMS
+337 GKTIPVEVMS
-347 LLQTSSGRIVF
+347 LLQTSSGRIIF

>member
-1 MFNKPTGGP
+1 
-10 HMKVLKGLII
+10 MKILKGLII

-42 SIQPTQ
+42 SIQPEQ
-48 VLSNPYI
+48 VLTNSYI
-55 DGLIGTV
+55 DGLIGAV
-62 VVFLLFGFLIDKIVD
+62 VIFLLFGFLIDKIVD
-77 IADQGEKYLLK
+77 MADQGEKYLLK
-88 KSVLEILFA
+88 RSILEIFFA
-97 TIGVMIGLMIAVM
+97 TVGVMIGLMIAVM

-133 VLCYLG
+133 FLCYLG
-139 FQIGLQKRREILSLF
+139 FQIGLQKREEILRLF
-154 PENISNSLTRQ
+154 PESISNSLTRQ
-165 TTSHNSKILDTSA
+165 TTSKYAKILDTSA

-189 CNFLDGEILVPQ
+189 CHFIDGEILVPQ

-218 REKGQRGLD
+218 RDKGQRGLD
-227 ILSELRQTDFSISII
+227 ILNELKKTDFSISII
-242 EPNSTHKDVDAL
+242 EPTSTHKDVDAL
-254 LIALAKKHNARI
+254 LINLAKRYQASI

-293 IKPVVH
+293 IKPVLH
-299 QGDIFELLITKI
+299 QGDIFDLLITKI
-311 GKEDGQGVGYL
+311 GKEDAQGVGYL
-322 DDGTMVVIDKAKSFI
+322 DDGTMVVIEKGREYI
-337 GQTITVEVMS
+337 GKTIPVEVMS
-347 LLQTSSGRIVF
+347 LLQTSSGRIIF

>member
-1 MFNKPTGGP
+1 
-10 HMKVLKGLII
+10 MKILKGLII

-42 SIQPTQ
+42 SIQPEQ
-48 VLSNPYI
+48 VLTNPYI
-55 DGLIGTV
+55 DGLIGAV
-62 VVFLLFGFLIDKIVD
+62 VIFLLFGFLIDKIVD
-77 IADQGEKYLLK
+77 MADQGEKYLLK
-88 KSVLEILFA
+88 RSILEIFFA
-97 TIGVMIGLMIAVM
+97 TVGVMIGLMIAVM

-133 VLCYLG
+133 FLCYLD
-139 FQIGLQKRREILSLF
+139 FQIGLQKREEILRLF
-154 PENISNSLTRQ
+154 PESISNSLTRQ
-165 TTSHNSKILDTSA
+165 TTSKYAKILDTSA

-189 CNFLDGEILVPQ
+189 CHFIDGEILVPQ

-218 REKGQRGLD
+218 RDKGQRGLD
-227 ILSELRQTDFSISII
+227 ILNELKKTDFSISII
-242 EPNSTHKDVDAL
+242 EPTSTHKDVDAL
-254 LIALAKKHNARI
+254 LINLAKRYQASI

-273 NKVCAV
+273 NKVCAF

-293 IKPVVH
+293 IKPVLH
-299 QGDIFELLITKI
+299 QGDIFDLLITKI
-311 GKEDGQGVGYL
+311 GKEDDQGVGYL
-322 DDGTMVVIDKAKSFI
+322 DDGTMVVIEKGREYI
-337 GQTITVEVMS
+337 GKTIPVEVMS
-347 LLQTSSGRIVF
+347 LLQTSSGRIIF

>member
-1 MFNKPTGGP
+1 
-10 HMKVLKGLII
+10 MKILKGLII

-42 SIQPTQ
+42 SIQPEQ
-48 VLSNPYI
+48 VLTNPYI
-55 DGLIGTV
+55 DGLIGAV
-62 VVFLLFGFLIDKIVD
+62 VIFLLFGFLIDKIVD
-77 IADQGEKYLLK
+77 MADQGEKYLLK
-88 KSVLEILFA
+88 RSILEIFFA
-97 TIGVMIGLMIAVM
+97 TVGVMIGLMIAVM

-128 IIIAA
+128 IIAA
-133 VLCYLG
+133 FLCYLG
-139 FQIGLQKRREILSLF
+139 FQIGLQKREEILRLF
-154 PENISNSLTRQ
+154 PESISNSLTRQ
-165 TTSHNSKILDTSA
+165 TTSKYAKILDTSA

-189 CNFLDGEILVPQ
+189 CHFIDGEILVPQ

-218 REKGQRGLD
+218 RDKGQRGLD
-227 ILSELRQTDFSISII
+227 ILNELKKTDFSISII
-242 EPNSTHKDVDAL
+242 EPTSTHKDVDAL
-254 LIALAKKHNARI
+254 LINLAKRYQASI

-293 IKPVVH
+293 IKPVLH
-299 QGDIFELLITKI
+299 QGDIFDLLITKI
-311 GKEDGQGVGYL
+311 GKEDDQGVGYL
-322 DDGTMVVIDKAKSFI
+322 DDGTMVVIEKGREYI
-337 GQTITVEVMS
+337 GKTIPVEVMS
-347 LLQTSSGRIVF
+347 LLQTSSGRIIF

>member
-1 MFNKPTGGP
+1 
-10 HMKVLKGLII
+10 MKILKGLII

-42 SIQPTQ
+42 SIQPEQ
-48 VLSNPYI
+48 VLTNSYI
-55 DGLIGTV
+55 DGLIGAV
-62 VVFLLFGFLIDKIVD
+62 VIFLLFGFLIDKIVD
-77 IADQGEKYLLK
+77 MADQGEKYLLK
-88 KSVLEILFA
+88 RSILEIFFA
-97 TIGVMIGLMIAVM
+97 TVGVMIGLMIAVM

-133 VLCYLG
+133 FLCYLG
-139 FQIGLQKRREILSLF
+139 FQIGLQKREEILRLF
-154 PENISNSLTRQ
+154 PESISNSLTRQ
-165 TTSHNSKILDTSA
+165 TTSKYAKILDTSA

-189 CNFLDGEILVPQ
+189 CHFIDGEILVPQ

-218 REKGQRGLD
+218 RDKGQRGLD
-227 ILSELRQTDFSISII
+227 ILNELKKTDFSISII
-242 EPNSTHKDVDAL
+242 EPTSTHKDVDAL
-254 LIALAKKHNARI
+254 LINLAKRYQASI

-273 NKVCAV
+273 NKVCAF

-293 IKPVVH
+293 IKPVLH
-299 QGDIFELLITKI
+299 QGDIFDLLITKI
-311 GKEDGQGVGYL
+311 GKEDDQGVGYL
-322 DDGTMVVIDKAKSFI
+322 DDGTMVVIEKGREYI
-337 GQTITVEVMS
+337 GKTIPVEVMS
-347 LLQTSSGRIVF
+347 LLQTSSGRIIF

>member
-1 MFNKPTGGP
+1 
-10 HMKVLKGLII
+10 MKILKGLII

-42 SIQPTQ
+42 SIQPEQ
-48 VLSNPYI
+48 VLTNPYI
-55 DGLIGTV
+55 DGLIGAV
-62 VVFLLFGFLIDKIVD
+62 VIFLLFGFLIDKIVD
-77 IADQGEKYLLK
+77 MVDQGEKYLLK
-88 KSVLEILFA
+88 RSILEIFFA
-97 TIGVMIGLMIAVM
+97 TVGVMIGLMIAVM

-133 VLCYLG
+133 FLCYLG
-139 FQIGLQKRREILSLF
+139 FQIGLQKREEILRLF
-154 PENISNSLTRQ
+154 PESISNSLTRQ
-165 TTSHNSKILDTSA
+165 TTSKYAKILDTSA

-189 CNFLDGEILVPQ
+189 CHFIDGEILVPQ

-218 REKGQRGLD
+218 RDKGQRGLD
-227 ILSELRQTDFSISII
+227 ILNELKKTDFSISII
-242 EPNSTHKDVDAL
+242 EPTSTHKDVDAL
-254 LIALAKKHNARI
+254 LINLAKRYQASI

-293 IKPVVH
+293 IKPVLH
-299 QGDIFELLITKI
+299 QGDIFDLLITKI
-311 GKEDGQGVGYL
+311 GKEDDQGVGYL
-322 DDGTMVVIDKAKSFI
+322 DDGTMVVIEKGREYI
-337 GQTITVEVMS
+337 GKTIPVEVMS
-347 LLQTSSGRIVF
+347 LLQTSSGRIIF